1 MKRRV
6 KNALF
11 FLFFLYFMTSLG
23 AGYIM
28 ESLIVGFALIAVF
41 LCTPLIIAYIVS
53 SSSDVKTPYVIGD
66 SNEVVY
72 LTQDELEEILNKKT
86 R

>member
-1 MKRRV
+1 M
-6 KNALF
+6 LSF
-11 FLFFLYFMTSLG
+11 SCFFLYFMTSLG

-41 LCTPLIIAYIVS
+41 LCTPLIIAYIILGGF
-53 SSSDVKTPYVIGD
+53 DIKTPYVIGD

-72 LTQDELEEILNKKT
+72 LTQDELEEILNKKI

>member
-1 MKRRV
+1 MIQRSRKV
-6 KNALF
+6 
-11 FLFFLYFMTSLG
+11 FLLLIFSYFLSSLVL
-23 AGYIM
+23 GYIM

-53 SSSDVKTPYVIGD
+53 SSSDIKTPYVIGD

-72 LTQDELEEILNKKT
+72 LTQDELEEWLKK
-86 R
+86 RH

>member
-1 MKRRV
+1 
-6 KNALF
+6 
-11 FLFFLYFMTSLG
+11 MTSLG

-41 LCTPLIIAYIVS
+41 LCTPLIIAYIILGGF
-53 SSSDVKTPYVIGD
+53 DIKTPYVIGD

-72 LTQDELEEILNKKT
+72 LTQDELEEILNKKI